1 MFFMAKRR
9 VVRNNRNDN
18 RNGGHM
24 LDARVVSLTL
34 GSVLGI
40 VYLFWVLVIAV
51 LYSGM
56 MRGYGMMG
64 RGGLGVSVLVGLI
77 QVVIVGLVVG
87 VLYAALYNY
96 FTRKVR

>member
-1 MFFMAKRR
+1 MAKKRII
-9 VVRNNRNDN
+9 RNNN
-18 RNGGHM
+18 RDGSKHG

-40 VYLFWVLVIAV
+40 VYLFWVIVIAV

-64 RGGLGVSVLVGLI
+64 RGLWSGVLVGLI
-77 QVVIVGLVVG
+77 QVVIVGLIVG

-96 FTRKVR
+96 FTRKLR